1 MYGVCYINTFVKNWK
16 MQDIIEKLT
25 KVWKAQNEDLR
36 VSLRTTDK
44 PFLVGNLENLYAVF
58 HVANFCSC
66 CNQI

>member
-1 MYGVCYINTFVKNWK
+1 